1 MADYY
6 MEFSQV
12 LPNLTDD
19 ELDWLGKQLEVV
31 HVFDGREV
39 AADSMPADLDPEQ
52 VEWSGYRFYR
62 DYEDDLPDAED
73 AGFCFELIERE
84 DSDFGRHL
92 WVHVEDHGEL
102 GPLAHLVQKFLRR
115 FRPDT
120 SWSTTYASTCSK
132 PRVDSFGGG
141 AVFVTADEIK
151 FDSAWDF
158 IEREAAA
165 FAVRGA
171 SALPSTKSA

>member
-1 MADYY
+1 MAEYY
-6 MEFSQV
+6 LEFSQV
-12 LPNLTDD
+12 LPHLTD
-19 ELDWLGKQLEVV
+19 EEFDWLTQQLEVV
-31 HVFDGREV
+31 HVIDGREV
-39 AADSMPADLDPEQ
+39 AADSMPAGLDPEQ
-52 VEWSGYRFYR
+52 AEWSGYRFYR
-62 DYEDDLPDAED
+62 DYEDDLPDTED
-73 AGFCFELIERE
+73 AGFCFELIEGE

-92 WVHVEDHGEL
+92 WVYAEDHGDL

-120 SWSTTYASTCSK
+120 SWSVAYASTCSK

-151 FDSAWDF
+151 FDSSWDF

-165 FAVRGA
+165 FVARRA
-171 SALPSTKSA
+171 CALPSNQSS

>member
-6 MEFSQV
+6 LEYSQV
-12 LPNLTDD
+12 LAHLSN
-19 ELDWLGKQLEVV
+19 EEFDWLTQQLEFV
-31 HVFDGREV
+31 HAFDGREF
-39 AADSMPADLDPEQ
+39 AADSMSAGLDPEQ
-52 VEWSGYRFYR
+52 AEWSGYRFYR
-62 DYEDDLPDAED
+62 DYEDDLPDAHD

-92 WVHVEDHGEL
+92 WVYADDHGDL
-102 GPLAHLVQKFLRR
+102 GPLAHLVQKILRR
-115 FRPDT
+115 FRPDK
-120 SWSTTYASTCSK
+120 SWSVTYATSCSK

-158 IEREAAA
+158 VEREAAA
-165 FAVRGA
+165 IAA
-171 SALPSTKSA
+171 SNASSG

>member
-6 MEFSQV
+6 LEFSQV
-12 LPNLTDD
+12 LGHLSD
-19 ELDWLGKQLEVV
+19 EEFDWLTQQLEVI
-31 HVFDGREV
+31 HVFDGREF
-39 AADSMPADLDPEQ
+39 AADSMSATLDPGQ
-52 VEWSGYRFYR
+52 AEWSGYRFYR
-62 DYEDDLPDAED
+62 DYEDDLSDADD
-73 AGFCFELIERE
+73 AGFCFELIEKE

-92 WVHVEDHGEL
+92 WVYAEENGNL

-115 FRPDT
+115 FRPDK
-120 SWSTTYASTCSK
+120 SWSVTYATSCSK

-141 AVFVTADEIK
+141 AVFVTAHEIK

-165 FAVRGA
+165 LAARSEGV
-171 SALPSTKSA
+171 STEPA

>member
-6 MEFSQV
+6 LEFSQV
-12 LPNLTDD
+12 LPHLSN
-19 ELDWLGKQLEVV
+19 EEFDWLTQQLEVV
-31 HVFDGREV
+31 HVLDSREF
-39 AADSMPADLDPEQ
+39 AADRMPAGLDPEQ
-52 VEWSGYRFYR
+52 AEWSGYRFHR

-92 WVHVEDHGEL
+92 WVHAEDHGNL
-102 GPLAHLVQKFLRR
+102 AQLAHLVQKFLRR
-115 FRPDT
+115 FRPDE
-120 SWSTTYASTCSK
+120 SWSVTYASTCSK

-141 AVFVTADEIK
+141 AVFVTADEVK

-165 FAVRGA
+165 LAARR
-171 SALPSTKSA
+171 SSSC